1 MSKPAEVSERRLAG
15 IRAGRLDRRKWRV
28 PRFNVTNISFSRVPF
43 WQDYLEGY
51 VEGYFR

>member
-1 MSKPAEVSERRLAG
+1 MSKPAEVSERRFAG

-28 PRFNVTNISFSRVPF
+28 PRFNVTNLSFNNSAF
-43 WQDYLEGY
+43 WQEFVEGY